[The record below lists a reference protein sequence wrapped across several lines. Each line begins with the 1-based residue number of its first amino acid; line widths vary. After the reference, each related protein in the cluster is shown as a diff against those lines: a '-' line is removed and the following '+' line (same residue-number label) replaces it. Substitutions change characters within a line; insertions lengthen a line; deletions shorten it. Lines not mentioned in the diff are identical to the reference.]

1 MTHVARTIRAAIAG
15 GELHFGKALVV
26 LGIWTLLSWVA
37 TMIAAARRKGQ
48 RPMPY
53 DPALTFKKVPLVSS
67 PLGANSANNVEDFD
81 RSTHIAKENLRS

>member
-1 MTHVARTIRAAIAG
+1 MLA
-15 GELHFGKALVV
+15 
-26 LGIWTLLSWVA
+26 IWTLLAWVA
-37 TMIAAARRKGQ
+37 TIISTARRKGQ

-81 RSTHIAKENLRS
+81 RSTRTGKTPEFQEIAARNVRGHTTPPS